1 MQMSIVMLCS
11 EGALLERE
19 SNVDV
24 LRSRCTRGTPRLED
38 RAHRLPVSVAHSW
51 WSARWC
57 SSSPEIRSDPRLV
70 VLVAGVALWLAGH
83 FLAAYKGRCWR
94 SRLAESL
101 VVRTPLRYIDPVN
114 GRECRQNRREA
125 RNEAVEPEREPGEE
139 ARRPRVDHFAEWE
152 RELDSDAAPA
162 PVRPRRPAN
171 RPRARARS
179 ARPSRGVVYGKRAAK
194 LAATVAT
201 RTVPGARI
209 ARSALRFLR

>member
-1 MQMSIVMLCS
+1 MLMFFALAALAVLLVWKIGGPVARFG
-11 EGALLERE
+11 GALM
-19 SNVDV
+19 V
-24 LRSRCTRGTPRLED
+24 
-38 RAHRLPVSVAHSW
+38 VSSLVFIVAGD
-51 WSARWC
+51 
-57 SSSPEIRSDPRLV
+57 PIGPRLV

-94 SRLAESL
+94 SRLAENL
-101 VVRTPLRYIDPVN
+101 VVHTPLRYIDPVN

-125 RNEAVEPEREPGEE
+125 RNEAAESERDPGDE

-171 RPRARARS
+171 RPRAHARS

>member
-1 MQMSIVMLCS
+1 MLMFFALAALAVLLVWKIGAPVARFG
-11 EGALLERE
+11 GALM
-19 SNVDV
+19 V
-24 LRSRCTRGTPRLED
+24 
-38 RAHRLPVSVAHSW
+38 VSSLVFIVAGD
-51 WSARWC
+51 
-57 SSSPEIRSDPRLV
+57 PIGPRLV

-94 SRLAESL
+94 SRLAENL
-101 VVRTPLRYIDPVN
+101 VVHTPLRYIDPVN
-114 GRECRQNRREA
+114 DRECRQNRREA
-125 RNEAVEPEREPGEE
+125 RNEAAEPEREPSEE

-152 RELDSDAAPA
+152 RELDSDAAPT
-162 PVRPRRPAN
+162 PVRPRRTAN

>member
-1 MQMSIVMLCS
+1 MLMFFALAALAVLLVWKIGAPVARFG
-11 EGALLERE
+11 GALM
-19 SNVDV
+19 V
-24 LRSRCTRGTPRLED
+24 
-38 RAHRLPVSVAHSW
+38 VSSLVFIVAGD
-51 WSARWC
+51 
-57 SSSPEIRSDPRLV
+57 PIGPRLV

-94 SRLAESL
+94 SRLAENL

-125 RNEAVEPEREPGEE
+125 RNEAAEPEREPSDEVL
-139 ARRPRVDHFAEWE
+139 RPRVDHFAEWE
-152 RELDSDAAPA
+152 RELDSDSAPA
-162 PVRPRRPAN
+162 PVQPRRSAN
-171 RPRARARS
+171 RPTARARS

>member
-1 MQMSIVMLCS
+1 MLMFFALAALAVLLVWKIGAPVARFG
-11 EGALLERE
+11 GALM
-19 SNVDV
+19 V
-24 LRSRCTRGTPRLED
+24 
-38 RAHRLPVSVAHSW
+38 VSSLVFIVAGD
-51 WSARWC
+51 
-57 SSSPEIRSDPRLV
+57 PIGPRLV

-94 SRLAESL
+94 SRLAENL

-125 RNEAVEPEREPGEE
+125 RNEAAESERDPGDE

-162 PVRPRRPAN
+162 PVQPRRPAN
-171 RPRARARS
+171 RPRAHARS

>member
-1 MQMSIVMLCS
+1 MLMFFALAALAVLLVWKIGAPVARFG
-11 EGALLERE
+11 GALM
-19 SNVDV
+19 V
-24 LRSRCTRGTPRLED
+24 
-38 RAHRLPVSVAHSW
+38 VSSLVFIVAGD
-51 WSARWC
+51 
-57 SSSPEIRSDPRLV
+57 PIGPRLV

-101 VVRTPLRYIDPVN
+101 VVRTPLQYIDPVN

-125 RNEAVEPEREPGEE
+125 RNEAVESEREPGEE

>member
-1 MQMSIVMLCS
+1 MLMFFALAALAVLLVWKIGAPVARFG
-11 EGALLERE
+11 GALM
-19 SNVDV
+19 V
-24 LRSRCTRGTPRLED
+24 
-38 RAHRLPVSVAHSW
+38 VSSLVFIVAGD
-51 WSARWC
+51 
-57 SSSPEIRSDPRLV
+57 PIGPRLV

-171 RPRARARS
+171 RPRAHARS

>member
-1 MQMSIVMLCS
+1 MLMFFALAALAVLLVWKIGAPVARFG
-11 EGALLERE
+11 GALM
-19 SNVDV
+19 V
-24 LRSRCTRGTPRLED
+24 
-38 RAHRLPVSVAHSW
+38 VSSLVFIVAGD
-51 WSARWC
+51 
-57 SSSPEIRSDPRLV
+57 PIGPRLV
-70 VLVAGVALWLAGH
+70 VLVAGVALWLAGY

>member
-1 MQMSIVMLCS
+1 MLMFFAIAALAVLLVWKIGAPVARFG
-11 EGALLERE
+11 GALM
-19 SNVDV
+19 V
-24 LRSRCTRGTPRLED
+24 
-38 RAHRLPVSVAHSW
+38 VSSLVFIVAGD
-51 WSARWC
+51 
-57 SSSPEIRSDPRLV
+57 PIGPRLV

-83 FLAAYKGRCWR
+83 FLAAYKARCWR
-94 SRLAESL
+94 SRLAENL
-101 VVRTPLRYIDPVN
+101 VVYTPLRCIDPVN

-125 RNEAVEPEREPGEE
+125 RNEAAEPEREPSDE

-152 RELDSDAAPA
+152 RELDSDSAPA
-162 PVRPRRPAN
+162 PVQPRRPAN
-171 RPRARARS
+171 RPTARARS

>member
-1 MQMSIVMLCS
+1 MFFALAALAVLLVWKIGAPVARFG
-11 EGALLERE
+11 GALM
-19 SNVDV
+19 V
-24 LRSRCTRGTPRLED
+24 
-38 RAHRLPVSVAHSW
+38 VSSLVFIVAGD
-51 WSARWC
+51 
-57 SSSPEIRSDPRLV
+57 PIGPRLV

-125 RNEAVEPEREPGEE
+125 RNEAAEPEHEPSEE

-152 RELDSDAAPA
+152 RELDSDSAPA
-162 PVRPRRPAN
+162 PVQPRRPAH
-171 RPRARARS
+171 RPRAQARS

>member
-1 MQMSIVMLCS
+1 MLMFFALTALAVLLVWKIGAPVARFG
-11 EGALLERE
+11 GALM
-19 SNVDV
+19 V
-24 LRSRCTRGTPRLED
+24 
-38 RAHRLPVSVAHSW
+38 VSSLVFIVAGD
-51 WSARWC
+51 
-57 SSSPEIRSDPRLV
+57 PIGPRLV

-94 SRLAESL
+94 SRLAENL
-101 VVRTPLRYIDPVN
+101 VVHTPLRYIDPVN

-125 RNEAVEPEREPGEE
+125 RNEAAESERDPGDE

-162 PVRPRRPAN
+162 PVQPRRPAN
-171 RPRARARS
+171 RPRAHARS

>member
-1 MQMSIVMLCS
+1 MLMFFALAALAVLLVWKIGAPIARFG
-11 EGALLERE
+11 GALM
-19 SNVDV
+19 V
-24 LRSRCTRGTPRLED
+24 
-38 RAHRLPVSVAHSW
+38 VSSLVFIVSGD
-51 WSARWC
+51 
-57 SSSPEIRSDPRLV
+57 PIGPRLV

-83 FLAAYKGRCWR
+83 FLAAYKARCWR
-94 SRLAESL
+94 SRLAENL

-125 RNEAVEPEREPGEE
+125 RNEAAEPERELSDEV
-139 ARRPRVDHFAEWE
+139 RRPRVDHFAEWE
-152 RELDSDAAPA
+152 RELDSDSAPA
-162 PVRPRRPAN
+162 PVQPRRSAN
-171 RPRARARS
+171 RPTARARS

>member
-1 MQMSIVMLCS
+1 MLMFFALAALTVLLVWKIGAPVARFG
-11 EGALLERE
+11 GALM
-19 SNVDV
+19 V
-24 LRSRCTRGTPRLED
+24 
-38 RAHRLPVSVAHSW
+38 VSSLVFIVAGD
-51 WSARWC
+51 
-57 SSSPEIRSDPRLV
+57 PIGPRLV

-83 FLAAYKGRCWR
+83 FLAAYKERCWR
-94 SRLAESL
+94 SRLAENL
-101 VVRTPLRYIDPVN
+101 VVHTPLRYIDPVN

-125 RNEAVEPEREPGEE
+125 RNEAAEPEREPSDE

-152 RELDSDAAPA
+152 RELDSDSAPA
-162 PVRPRRPAN
+162 PVQPRRSAS
-171 RPRARARS
+171 RPTARARS

>member
-1 MQMSIVMLCS
+1 MLMFFALAALAVLLVWKIGAPVARFG
-11 EGALLERE
+11 GALM
-19 SNVDV
+19 V
-24 LRSRCTRGTPRLED
+24 
-38 RAHRLPVSVAHSW
+38 VSSLVFIVAGD
-51 WSARWC
+51 
-57 SSSPEIRSDPRLV
+57 PIGPRLV